1 MLCSENRTIMER
13 TPGVITVKM
22 VKKAV
27 SHRHRS
33 RHKTRL
39 VTSITAIKIFC
50 GWEGEYKK
58 RRQVVEEVL

>member
-1 MLCSENRTIMER
+1 MER
-13 TPGVITVKM
+13 TPEVMTAKM
-22 VKKAV
+22 VEAEAV
-27 SHRHRS
+27 SLRHRT
-33 RHKTRL
+33 RRETRL